1 MRGRQGTRAHW
12 GISLVVALWS
22 VLIGADRVQGDPG
35 SVWTPSTAFEDRG
48 ALDMP
53 RCRPVRYEAY
63 LLDVEGMRA
72 QLGCDTNGRGR
83 SRGVHDA
90 IRIWLP
96 DPDGMMHEF
105 EVEEVSIFEPALA
118 AKWSDCRTFAGQG
131 VDEAWLTV
139 RCEMTPDGFGA
150 QVLGDARAWS
160 IDPWNVGVA
169 GGDARCAVY
178 RHGEARALV
187 MQGWVCE
194 TRDEDGEPAIGSRAG
209 TPRVG
214 TQLRTYRLAIAA
226 TGEYTTLRGGV
237 AGVQSAITSLVNRLN
252 GMYEIE
258 ASISFTLVA
267 NNDLLIYTDSVA
279 DPYTN
284 SDNSTML
291 GENQVNVPLV
301 IGNGNFDL
309 GHVFGTANG
318 GIATIGVTCSLI
330 NKARGVSASPFSV
343 TDSYT
348 VQTFCHEVGH
358 QLGARHTF
366 NGTNNSCSVANY
378 SASGAYEPGSGSTV
392 MSYSSFCGVDNL
404 AGGNVGELYLNQ
416 GSFDLIASRADGSG
430 SCASSVATGNSPP
443 TLNAG
448 AGSTIPS
455 RTPFTL
461 SATGSDVN
469 GDSVTY
475 CWEQRDLGPQQAL
488 SAGDTGSG
496 PIIRSRTPTTDPT
509 RTIPRLAELLS
520 NTTAAGEI
528 LPTTTRSLHFRV
540 TARDNRVGGGGV
552 TTDDLTL
559 NVVGTAGPFRVSS
572 PNTNVS
578 WTGAQTVTWDVA
590 GTDANGI
597 NTASVRIL
605 LSTDGGLTFPTT
617 LVASTANDGS
627 EAVVIPDTPTSQAR
641 IRVEAIGNIY
651 FDVSDTNFTIP
662 CSAPATVSASDS
674 TFCDRVEVTWSAS
687 AGAVSYQVW
696 RATVNNSGSAA
707 LIGTSSSTVYQDATG
722 TVSTPYYYFIKTVT
736 SGCVSAFSA
745 SDVGTKSPLVG
756 VPTNVTASDG
766 AFCDRVTV
774 SWDPFPGATEYRVQ
788 RGAGD
793 SIIGSANLGFFSG
806 TSFNDT
812 TANPGQTYYYFVR
825 ATTPCGVSGYAP
837 SETGSR
843 AAAPASVAGVSATG
857 DCDGVVVEWTP
868 GATATSYEIFRDE
881 GGVFGTAVSLGTVAT
896 SPIDDETAV
905 AGIAY
910 SYWVVASN
918 TCGVGAVG
926 SPVVGAR
933 LTPPEAPTG
942 LTATQA
948 TLCGQVDL
956 SWDVSAGAT
965 GYEVMRSTTDDE
977 QTATSVGTPVAASF
991 SDTSV
996 TPGTIYFYWVRAVS
1010 ACGAGALSASSSGS
1024 AADVVSITTEP
1035 LALSVC
1041 PGEDATFSIVATG
1054 QGPLSYQWYR
1064 DEAPVGSD
1072 QSSFTIVGVQ
1082 AADDG
1087 ATIRCDV
1094 TNLCG
1099 TVSSSSVTLGVG
1111 LCPTRVYVDASA
1123 SAGGDGLSW
1132 ATAFQGVQDA
1142 LLYAASELTISEI
1155 WIAEGTYLPTAGVD
1169 RSASFAP
1176 RAGLSLY
1183 GGFPTGGAGTV
1194 AEADP
1199 AAHPTVLSGDLL
1211 LDDETIGTSD
1221 NSYHVVL
1228 GPTMGKVSLVG
1239 LTIEGGTADG
1249 IPPDDAGGG
1258 VVVRSGGTLE
1268 IRESIVRG
1276 NSALAL
1282 GGGVVVV
1289 SQGELLVTRSTLV
1302 ANTAGQGGGVGLLGV
1317 TGLNASASILSS
1329 TLSGNSAGVSG
1340 GAIAG
1345 LADCSLIVI
1354 ASTIAENEGLVD
1366 AGGVVWAGG
1375 DCVVQGTIVWGN
1387 TSPLVPDFSGSITTS
1402 GHNLI
1407 GDVSGVAGLD
1417 PTDLVGVDP
1426 NLGGLTSNGG
1436 PTPTH
1441 VPAFGSPAIDA
1452 GDPAGCGLID
1462 QRGEARPQDG
1472 DGFEGTRCDIGAVEA
1487 PTHCLTDFDDG
1498 TGTGNPDGGVT
1509 IDDLLYYVGLFDL
1522 GDTQA
1527 DVDDGSGTGT
1537 RDLGVTIDD
1546 LLYYLARFNTG
1557 C

>member
-1 MRGRQGTRAHW
+1 MRGRHGTRAGW
-12 GISLVVALWS
+12 GVSLVVALWS
-22 VLIGADRVQGDPG
+22 VMIGAGRVQGDPG
-35 SVWTPSTAFEDRG
+35 SVWTPSAAFEDRG

-53 RCRPVRYEAY
+53 RSRPVRYGAF
-63 LLDVEGMRA
+63 LLDLDGMRA
-72 QLGCDTNGRGR
+72 QLGCDANGRGR
-83 SRGVHDA
+83 SHAGNTNA
-90 IRIWLP
+90 RIWLP
-96 DPDGMMHEF
+96 DPDGVMHEF
-105 EVEEVSIFEPALA
+105 EVDEVSIFEPALS
-118 AKWSDCRTFAGQG
+118 AKWSSCRTFAGRG

-160 IDPWNVGVA
+160 IDPWNVGVS

-178 RHGEARALV
+178 RHGDARAFV

-194 TRDEDGEPAIGSRAG
+194 TQDDGPAIESRSG
-209 TPRVG
+209 TPRIG

-226 TGEYTTLRGGV
+226 TGEYTALRGGV

-258 ASISFTLVA
+258 AAISFTLVA
-267 NNDLLIYTDSVA
+267 NNDLLIYTDSVT

-318 GIATIGVTCSLI
+318 GIATIGVTCSSF

-366 NGTNNSCSVANY
+366 NGTNNSCSAANY

-392 MSYSSFCGVDNL
+392 MSYSSFCGVDNI

-430 SCASSVATGNSPP
+430 SCAADTATGNTPP
-443 TLNAG
+443 TLDAG
-448 AGSTIPS
+448 AGYTIPS

-461 SATGSDVN
+461 TATGSDVD

-475 CWEQRDLGPQQAL
+475 CWEQRDLGPQQSL
-488 SAGDTGSG
+488 TAGDTGSG
-496 PIIRSRTPTTDPT
+496 PIIRSRTPTAVPT
-509 RTIPRLAELLS
+509 RTIPRLAELLA

-605 LSTDGGLTFPTT
+605 LSTDGGLTFPTI
-617 LVASTANDGS
+617 LVSSTANDGS

-651 FDVSDTNFTIP
+651 FDVSDSNFTIP
-662 CSAPATVSASDS
+662 CSAPATVAASDS
-674 TFCDRVEVTWSAS
+674 VFCDRVEVTWAAS
-687 AGAVSYQVW
+687 AGAISYQVW

-707 LIGTSSSTVYQDATG
+707 LIGTSSTTTYQDATG

-736 SGCVSAFSA
+736 GGCVSAFSA

-806 TSFNDT
+806 TSFEDT

-825 ATTPCGVSGYAP
+825 ATTSCGVTSYAP
-837 SETGSR
+837 SETGFR
-843 AAAPASVAGVSATG
+843 GAAPESVSGVAATG
-857 DCDGVVVEWTP
+857 DCDGVVVGWTTN
-868 GATATSYEIFRDE
+868 ATATTYEVFRDAD
-881 GGVFGTAVSLGTVAT
+881 GVFASAVSLGSVAEP
-896 SPIDDETAV
+896 SFDDETAA
-905 AGIAY
+905 AGTSY
-910 SYWVVASN
+910 TYWVVASN
-918 TCGVGAVG
+918 TCGAGGVG
-926 SPVVGAR
+926 SPGVGAR
-933 LTPPEAPTG
+933 LTPPAAPTG
-942 LTATQA
+942 LAASQA

-956 SWDVSAGAT
+956 AWDAEVSAT
-965 GYEVMRSTTDDE
+965 GYEVLRSTTNDE
-977 QTATSVGTPVAASF
+977 LTATVVGTPTSASLID
-991 SDTSV
+991 SGV
-996 TPGTIYFYWVRAVS
+996 TPGTTYFYWVRAIS
-1010 ACGAGALSASSSGS
+1010 ACGTGALSASSSGS
-1024 AADVVSITTEP
+1024 SAAPVSITSEP
-1035 LALSVC
+1035 VAISIC
-1041 PGEDATFSIVATG
+1041 PGEDATFTVVATG

-1072 QSSFTIVGVQ
+1072 QASFPMVGVQ

-1087 ATIRCDV
+1087 AMIRCDV

-1099 TVSSSSVTLGVG
+1099 TVSSSSVTLEVG
-1111 LCPTRVYVDASA
+1111 LCPTRLYADASA
-1123 SAGGDGLSW
+1123 LAGGDGLSW
-1132 ATAFQGVQDA
+1132 ATAFQNVQDA
-1142 LLYAASELTISEI
+1142 LTLSTTELTVSEI
-1155 WIAEGTYLPTAGVD
+1155 WIAEGMYLPTTGVD
-1169 RSASFAP
+1169 RSASFSP
-1176 RAGLSLY
+1176 RGGLALY
-1183 GGFPTGGAGTV
+1183 GGFPAGGAGNL

-1199 AAHPTVLSGDLL
+1199 ASHPTRLSGDLL
-1211 LDDETIGTSD
+1211 LDDGTVGTSD

-1239 LTIEGGTADG
+1239 LTIEGGNADG
-1249 IPPDDAGGG
+1249 IAPDDAGGG
-1258 VVVRSGGTLE
+1258 VVVRGGGTLE

-1276 NSALAL
+1276 NSALTL
-1282 GGGVVVV
+1282 GGGVMVV
-1289 SQGELLVTRSTLV
+1289 SEGELVVTRSTLV
-1302 ANTAGQGGGVGLLGV
+1302 ANTAGQGGGVGLLGLP
-1317 TGLNASASILSS
+1317 GLNANASILSS
-1329 TLSGNSAGVSG
+1329 TLSGNSAGSSG

-1345 LADCSLIVI
+1345 IADCTLTVV
-1354 ASTIAENEGLVD
+1354 ASTIAANDGLVD

-1375 DCVVQGTIVWGN
+1375 PCVIQGTIVWGN
-1387 TSPLVPDFSGSITTS
+1387 TSPLVQDFSGLITMS

-1407 GDVSGVAGLD
+1407 GDVSGVAGLVV
-1417 PTDLVGVDP
+1417 TDVVGVDA
-1426 NLGGLTSNGG
+1426 NLGVLTGNGG

-1462 QRGEARPQDG
+1462 QRGQARPQDG
-1472 DGFEGTRCDIGAVEA
+1472 DGFLGARCDIGAVEA
-1487 PTHCLTDFDDG
+1487 PMHCLADFDDG

-1509 IDDLLYYVGLFDL
+1509 IDDLLYYVSLFDV
-1522 GDTQA
+1522 GDTRA